1 LKLIIKVFT
10 KLNSIYTVWAKYLSW
25 LTKDKKANMSPP
37 GELPNDFYSGC
48 KFAFETFVNLTS
60 EMTSSPNF
68 SYCTL

>member
-1 LKLIIKVFT
+1 
-10 KLNSIYTVWAKYLSW
+10 
-25 LTKDKKANMSPP
+25 MSPP
-37 GELPNDFYSGC
+37 GELPNDLYSGC